1 MALNYSECLKIN
13 KAAEKNKVPVFVA
26 YYRRALPGFLLVK
39 DLIDNLA
46 IGKVR
51 FIIIQLFKSPSY
63 DEITGKPSW
72 RVDPD
77 VSGGGHSSI
86 LHAISLII

>member
-13 KAAEKNKVPVFVA
+13 KAAEKIKFPS
-26 YYRRALPGFLLVK
+26 LWHTIEELFLFSAGK

-51 FIIIQLFKSPSY
+51 FIIYNYSSLHY
-63 DEITGKPSW
+63 DE
-72 RVDPD
+72 
-77 VSGGGHSSI
+77 
-86 LHAISLII
+86 